1 MIYCLKIS
9 AVCVLASVVSLLGAC
24 SGGSYVQTTF
34 TTIGPGYKQNQDG
47 TFEVAVIYGAA
58 KTNYAPGMG
67 KDAEG
72 NEGVVRF
79 KGPCGEETPP
89 AVAMPTDVTLEASKL
104 GISEG
109 IFLGSAANNM
119 TASSM
124 IHERAQM
131 AGLEQWDAW
140 PSYQYDC
147 SKTNMDDKDYR
158 GASNG
163 VPGNGVPGSGEVIP
177 ATQ

>member
-1 MIYCLKIS
+1 MTLFLKLC
-9 AVCVLASVVSLLGAC
+9 AVMALTTMLGVLAGCA
-24 SGGSYVQTTF
+24 GGSYVQTSF

-58 KTNYAPGMG
+58 KSNHAPGLRE
-67 KDAEG
+67 DSEG
-72 NEGVVRF
+72 NQGVVRF
-79 KGPCGEETPP
+79 RGPCGEETPP
-89 AVAMPTDVTLEASKL
+89 AVAMPTDVSLEASKL

-119 TASSM
+119 TAAGM

-131 AGLEQWDAW
+131 DGLDQWDAW

-147 SKTNMDDKDYR
+147 TKTDMDEKDYR
-158 GASNG
+158 STTTA
-163 VPGNGVPGSGEVIP
+163 P
-177 ATQ
+177 AAGG

>member
-1 MIYCLKIS
+1 MIKRVAALLL
-9 AVCVLASVVSLLGAC
+9 CVSVAAC
-24 SGGSYVQTTF
+24 GGGSYVQTSF

-58 KTNYAPGMG
+58 KSNYAPGMG
-67 KDAEG
+67 QDAAG
-72 NEGVVRF
+72 NDGVVRF

-104 GISEG
+104 GVSEG

-119 TASSM
+119 TASAM

-147 SKTNMDDKDYR
+147 TKTDMDDNNHR
-158 GASNG
+158 AR
-163 VPGNGVPGSGEVIP
+163 PGNLPLAGQVVPAVE
-177 ATQ
+177 

>member
-1 MIYCLKIS
+1 MMSLTFKLL
-9 AVCVLASVVSLLGAC
+9 AVCVLTTFATAC
-24 SGGSYVQTTF
+24 AGGSYVQTSF

-58 KTNYAPGMG
+58 RSNHAPGMG
-67 KDAEG
+67 QDAAG
-72 NEGVVRF
+72 NDGVVRF

-89 AVAMPTDVTLEASKL
+89 AVAMPTDVSLEASKL

-109 IFLGSAANNM
+109 IFLGAAANNM
-119 TASSM
+119 TAAGM

-131 AGLEQWDAW
+131 AGLDQWDAW

-147 SKTNMDDKDYR
+147 TKTDMDEKDYR
-158 GASNG
+158 SGAAALP
-163 VPGNGVPGSGEVIP
+163 VGEVIL
-177 ATQ
+177 AD

>member
-1 MIYCLKIS
+1 MTMFLKL
-9 AVCVLASVVSLLGAC
+9 LAIFALTTFINAC
-24 SGGSYVQTTF
+24 SGGSYVQTSF

-47 TFEVAVIYGAA
+47 TFEVAVIYGSARS
-58 KTNYAPGMG
+58 NHAPGMG
-67 KDAEG
+67 QDAAG

-79 KGPCGEETPP
+79 RGPCGEETPP
-89 AVAMPTDVTLEASKL
+89 AVAMPTDVTIEASKL

-119 TASSM
+119 TASGM
-124 IHERAQM
+124 IRERAQM

-147 SKTNMDDKDYR
+147 TKTDMDQSR
-158 GASNG
+158 GRAVTTALPPAGG
-163 VPGNGVPGSGEVIP
+163 VVPAVE
-177 ATQ
+177 